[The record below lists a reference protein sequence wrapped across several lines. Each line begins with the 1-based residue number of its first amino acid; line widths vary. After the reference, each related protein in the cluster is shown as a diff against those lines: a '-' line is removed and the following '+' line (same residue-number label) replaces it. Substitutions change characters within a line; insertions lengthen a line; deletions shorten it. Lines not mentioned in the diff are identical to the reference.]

1 MTPARAAVA
10 LLVAATIWLFAGKD
24 DWQRS
29 VAEPGADAAYYYA
42 YLPSLF
48 LDGDI
53 DLTNQYKI
61 TGNYYRFGKTR
72 VGRPANVFGIG
83 PAVFQSPFFALG
95 HLIAVV
101 SGDRRDGF
109 SVWETRLSMWS
120 SALFAVAGLIAAWR
134 LSRRRVAGKFAAY
147 VGPLAALAAGPV
159 LYYAVRQ
166 PGYAHPYATCLCAW
180 LIERWD
186 ASYSGVRPRPLKSWL
201 TIGALAGAMTL
212 ARPQLAPWGL
222 VCFAAIVDDI
232 RHRSRTPWPAML
244 LRWLAALGV
253 SVLFILPQLIA
264 WKALYDCWYLVPQGE
279 DFMRWDQVLWIETL
293 FSARNGLFPWAP
305 LYLPLFLGL
314 FLLVRKA
321 PRLVGWLVV
330 GTLVQAF
337 INGAVWDWWA
347 GGSFGGRRFDSCY
360 IAFALGGAALLEK
373 GVQWFNSF
381 RTSSAPIAYLR
392 SAFAAVALAYA
403 GLALA
408 ATIELTARTSINSA
422 RIKGGEPPDDVWR
435 ERVVGLHGR
444 VASQLS
450 YVASLPARA
459 MFALSY
465 NTELKAYDRLVGV
478 YSLGETYPGLNSSP
492 DKVTD
497 VVAYDSERASGI
509 RPLDGGSALLVASDA
524 RVFVAVNRRGRI
536 ELNITWVGNGNVA
549 GAWNGGSRQWGV
561 TNTEGGSVTIR
572 TGNIDRCIN
581 VLELHGTPGL
591 VLRPLRLRA
600 DVGTSEVQD

>member
-1 MTPARAAVA
+1 MRVVSAKLRSVVTPARAAVA

-186 ASYSGVRPRPLKSWL
+186 ASYSGVRPRPDRKS
-201 TIGALAGAMTL
+201 
-212 ARPQLAPWGL
+212 
-222 VCFAAIVDDI
+222 
-232 RHRSRTPWPAML
+232 
-244 LRWLAALGV
+244 
-253 SVLFILPQLIA
+253 
-264 WKALYDCWYLVPQGE
+264 
-279 DFMRWDQVLWIETL
+279 
-293 FSARNGLFPWAP
+293 
-305 LYLPLFLGL
+305 
-314 FLLVRKA
+314 
-321 PRLVGWLVV
+321 VV
-330 GTLVQAF
+330 
-337 INGAVWDWWA
+337 
-347 GGSFGGRRFDSCY
+347 
-360 IAFALGGAALLEK
+360 
-373 GVQWFNSF
+373 
-381 RTSSAPIAYLR
+381 
-392 SAFAAVALAYA
+392 
-403 GLALA
+403 
-408 ATIELTARTSINSA
+408 
-422 RIKGGEPPDDVWR
+422 
-435 ERVVGLHGR
+435 
-444 VASQLS
+444 
-450 YVASLPARA
+450 
-459 MFALSY
+459 
-465 NTELKAYDRLVGV
+465 
-478 YSLGETYPGLNSSP
+478 
-492 DKVTD
+492 
-497 VVAYDSERASGI
+497 
-509 RPLDGGSALLVASDA
+509 
-524 RVFVAVNRRGRI
+524 
-536 ELNITWVGNGNVA
+536 
-549 GAWNGGSRQWGV
+549 
-561 TNTEGGSVTIR
+561 
-572 TGNIDRCIN
+572 
-581 VLELHGTPGL
+581 
-591 VLRPLRLRA
+591 
-600 DVGTSEVQD
+600 